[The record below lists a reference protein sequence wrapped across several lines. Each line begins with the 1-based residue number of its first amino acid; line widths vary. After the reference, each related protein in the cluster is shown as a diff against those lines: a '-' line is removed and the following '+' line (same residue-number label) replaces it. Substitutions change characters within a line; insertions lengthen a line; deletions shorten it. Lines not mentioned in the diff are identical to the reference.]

1 MFKNILLAIHGEEE
15 EKFIRCALDLTK
27 FYGASL
33 TGLHIT
39 ETSLAHYGYVDTL
52 ASSVAKEQFIDYIH
66 QQADERKNRANWA
79 FKARAEEMGLTFRW
93 KTRDGN
99 PADEILSEIKEGY
112 YDLLIL
118 GTKPGSPGNT
128 SKKVKEK
135 IAKNPPCSIL
145 IVK

>member
-1 MFKNILLAIHGEEE
+1 M
-15 EKFIRCALDLTK
+15 
-27 FYGASL
+27 
-33 TGLHIT
+33 
-39 ETSLAHYGYVDTL
+39 AHYVYVD
-52 ASSVAKEQFIDYIH
+52 KEQFIDYIYE
-66 QQADERKNRANWA
+66 QAAERKNRANSA
-79 FKARAEEMGLTFRW
+79 FEAKTTVVGLTFRW

-99 PADEILSEIKEGY
+99 PADEILGEIKEGY